1 MKDESVKSKEKKV
14 CLICGAILRLE
25 HRHCSAGCMLAAKIP
40 AGKDALPVSWQL
52 SVLLVS
58 CFVLFNQAL
67 LLVAGLIKSNRETI
81 GAGDRFMTASLAL
94 GIAWLFFA
102 LTALV
107 THFPKRLWD
116 FVVGITGIFILVV
129 PLPELE
135 MAFSYTLRLAIVNLL
150 ICTSLYRGV
159 YYLWVASKKNKEK

>member
-1 MKDESVKSKEKKV
+1 MKDESERSKEKKV
-14 CLICGAILRLE
+14 CLICGATLRLE
-25 HRHCSAGCMLAAKIP
+25 HRHCSAGCALAAKIP
-40 AGKDALPVSWQL
+40 MGKDALPVSWQL

-67 LLVAGLIKSNRETI
+67 LLFAGLIKSNRETI
-81 GAGDRFMTASLAL
+81 GAGDRFMTASLAV

-107 THFPKRLWD
+107 THFPKRFWD
-116 FVVGITGIFILVV
+116 FVVGITGFLILVL
-129 PLPELE
+129 PLPESE
-135 MAFSYTLRLAIVNLL
+135 MAGGYPLRLAIVNLL

-159 YYLWVASKKNKEK
+159 YYLWAATKK

>member
-1 MKDESVKSKEKKV
+1 VKEESVKSKEKKV
-14 CLICGAILRLE
+14 CLICGATLRLE

-40 AGKDALPVSWQL
+40 AGKDALPASWQL

-67 LLVAGLIKSNRETI
+67 FLVAGLIKSNRETI

-94 GIAWLFFA
+94 GTAWLLFA

-107 THFPKRLWD
+107 THFPKRFWD

>member
-1 MKDESVKSKEKKV
+1 
-14 CLICGAILRLE
+14 
-25 HRHCSAGCMLAAKIP
+25 
-40 AGKDALPVSWQL
+40 
-52 SVLLVS
+52 
-58 CFVLFNQAL
+58 
-67 LLVAGLIKSNRETI
+67 
-81 GAGDRFMTASLAL
+81 MTASLAV

-116 FVVGITGIFILVV
+116 FVVGITGFLILVV

-135 MAFSYTLRLAIVNLL
+135 MAGGYTLRLAIVNLL

-159 YYLWVASKKNKEK
+159 YYLWAASKKGKVKI